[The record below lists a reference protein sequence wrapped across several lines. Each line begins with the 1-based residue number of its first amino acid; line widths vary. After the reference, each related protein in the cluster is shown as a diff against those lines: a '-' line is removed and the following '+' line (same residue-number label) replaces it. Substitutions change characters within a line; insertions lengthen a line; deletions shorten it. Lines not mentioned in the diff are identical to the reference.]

1 MKVNQELIPRRKR
14 GGFLENRME
23 EKMERHREQ

>member
-1 MKVNQELIPRRKR
+1 MKENQGEIPRRKR

-23 EKMERHREQ
+23 EKKGKTEQ